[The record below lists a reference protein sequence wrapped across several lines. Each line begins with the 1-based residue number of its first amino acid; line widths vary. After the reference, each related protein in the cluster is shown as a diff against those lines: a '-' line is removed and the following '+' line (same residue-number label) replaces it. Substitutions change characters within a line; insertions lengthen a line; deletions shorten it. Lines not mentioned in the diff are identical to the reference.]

1 LFDGGRRMEIKKGLR
16 YAKTHEWVKVEGKNV
31 RVGISSYAQEKMTDI
46 VYVELPEVG
55 KEVKKGDELGVLE
68 SVKSVSEFYSP
79 VTGKIVDVN
88 KNLENSPDLINS
100 SPYDDGWLVI
110 IEAKDKTEINELLS
124 AEEYEKQMS
133 ETA

>member
-1 LFDGGRRMEIKKGLR
+1 MEIKKDLR
-16 YAKTHEWVKVEGKNV
+16 YVKTHEWVKVEGKNV

-79 VTGKIVDVN
+79 VTGKVVDVN

>member
-1 LFDGGRRMEIKKGLR
+1 MEIKKDLK
-16 YAKTHEWVKVEGKNV
+16 YTKSHEWLKVEGERV
-31 RVGISSYAQEKMTDI
+31 RIGITSYAQEKMTDI

-79 VTGKIVDVN
+79 VTGKVADVN

-110 IEAKDKTEINELLS
+110 IEAKDKTEINNFLN
-124 AEEYEKQMS
+124 AEEYEKQIS

>member
-1 LFDGGRRMEIKKGLR
+1 MEIKKGLR

-55 KEVKKGDELGVLE
+55 KGVKKGDELGVLE
-68 SVKSVSEFYSP
+68 SVKSVSEFYTP

-88 KNLENSPDLINS
+88 KNLENSPDLINT

-110 IEAKDKTEINELLS
+110 LEVKDKTEINELLS
-124 AEEYEKQMS
+124 AEEYEKQIS
-133 ETA
+133 EIT

>member
-1 LFDGGRRMEIKKGLR
+1 MEIKKGLR

-55 KEVKKGDELGVLE
+55 REVKKGDELGVLE
-68 SVKSVSEFYSP
+68 SVKSVSEFYTP

-100 SPYDDGWLVI
+100 SPYDDGWLVVL
-110 IEAKDKTEINELLS
+110 EMKDETEINELLS
-124 AEEYEKQMS
+124 AEDYEKQIS

>member
-1 LFDGGRRMEIKKGLR
+1 MEIKKGLR
-16 YAKTHEWVKVEGKNV
+16 YAKTHEWVKVEGEKV
-31 RVGISSYAQEKMTDI
+31 RVGITSYAQEKMTDI

-79 VTGKIVDVN
+79 VTGKVVDVN

-110 IEAKDKTEINELLS
+110 LETKDKKEINELLS
-124 AEEYEKQMS
+124 AEKYEKQIS

>member
-1 LFDGGRRMEIKKGLR
+1 MEIKKDLR
-16 YAKTHEWVKVEGKNV
+16 YVKTHEWVKVEGKNV

-110 IEAKDKTEINELLS
+110 IEAKDKTEIDELLS

>member
-1 LFDGGRRMEIKKGLR
+1 MEIKKDLR
-16 YAKTHEWVKVEGKNV
+16 YVKTHEWVKVEGKNV

>member
-1 LFDGGRRMEIKKGLR
+1 MEIKKGLR
-16 YAKTHEWVKVEGKNV
+16 YAKTHEWVKVEGEMV
-31 RVGISSYAQEKMTDI
+31 RIGITSYAQEKMTDI

-79 VTGKIVDVN
+79 VTGKVVDVN

-110 IEAKDKTEINELLS
+110 LETKDKKEINELLS
-124 AEEYEKQMS
+124 AEKYEKQIS

>member
-1 LFDGGRRMEIKKGLR
+1 MEIKKDLR
-16 YAKTHEWVKVEGKNV
+16 YVKTHEWVKVEGKNV

-46 VYVELPEVG
+46 VYVELPQVG

>member
-1 LFDGGRRMEIKKGLR
+1 MEIKKGLR
-16 YAKTHEWVKVEGKNV
+16 YAKTHEWVKVEGERV
-31 RVGISSYAQEKMTDI
+31 RIGITSYAQEKMTDI

>member
-1 LFDGGRRMEIKKGLR
+1 MEIKKGLR
-16 YAKTHEWVKVEGKNV
+16 YAKTHEWVKVEGENV
-31 RVGISSYAQEKMTDI
+31 RVGITSYAQEKMTDI

-68 SVKSVSEFYSP
+68 SVKSVSEFYTP

-100 SPYDDGWLVI
+100 SPYDDGWLVVL
-110 IEAKDKTEINELLS
+110 EMKDKTEINELLS
-124 AEEYEKQMS
+124 AEKYEKQIS
-133 ETA
+133 EKT